1 MILYAAGLV
10 IDLLTSGRDFPALK
24 LYIFTLFGSET
35 CMVLEV
41 VANLMKLGPIA
52 VLVQLVNF
60 FQASKRANLVN
71 LIHSGTSP
79 VN

>member
-1 MILYAAGLV
+1 
-10 IDLLTSGRDFPALK
+10 
-24 LYIFTLFGSET
+24 
-35 CMVLEV
+35 MVLEV

-71 LIHSGTSP
+71 LTHSGTSP

>member
-1 MILYAAGLV
+1 
-10 IDLLTSGRDFPALK
+10 
-24 LYIFTLFGSET
+24 
-35 CMVLEV
+35 MVLEV